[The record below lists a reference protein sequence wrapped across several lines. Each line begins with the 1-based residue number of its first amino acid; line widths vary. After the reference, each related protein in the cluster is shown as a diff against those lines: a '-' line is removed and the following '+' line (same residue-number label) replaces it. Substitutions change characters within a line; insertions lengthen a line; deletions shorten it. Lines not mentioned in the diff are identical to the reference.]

1 MADEKKNDKA
11 EKAPTPEDQ
20 AAAEARAHAEQQA
33 ELLEQMRREEQA
45 ARLGKAP

>member
-20 AAAEARAHAEQQA
+20 AAAAAAEAERAEKQA
-33 ELLEQMRREEQA
+33 QLARRLEFGPIREPEA
-45 ARLGKAP
+45 